1 MYFYIFTKNSVNTIA
16 EKLKKSTEK
25 KWKKSQEAARDAF
38 NDGTDATAIE
48 NTKDDEKKC
57 KLKRDRAAAAF
68 VASETEEGSEIVIT
82 HLDRLDGTHVFDM
95 MVPTD
100 DRSNDTTGRY
110 SKRRSEHREWSTV
123 VKIFIPSPSF
133 KPVSVSLSR
142 FSQSKTPKQVFFN
155 PIHILTLLPHF
166 SLIIIINLL
175 FSF

>member
-100 DRSNDTTGRY
+100 DRSNDTTGKY
-110 SKRRSEHREWSTV
+110 SKRRSGTRMEHCS
-123 VKIFIPSPSF
+123 
-133 KPVSVSLSR
+133 
-142 FSQSKTPKQVFFN
+142 
-155 PIHILTLLPHF
+155 
-166 SLIIIINLL
+166 
-175 FSF
+175 